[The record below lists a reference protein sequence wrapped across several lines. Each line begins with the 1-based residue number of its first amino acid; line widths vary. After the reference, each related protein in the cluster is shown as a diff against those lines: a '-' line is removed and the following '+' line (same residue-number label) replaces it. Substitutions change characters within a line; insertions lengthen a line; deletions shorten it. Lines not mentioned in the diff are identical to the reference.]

1 MSCNNLYESHRHIF
15 HVNENVLF
23 VKAGFFERGVIT
35 NVLFLYGLAC
45 LWVGRHFTRQAVSL
59 SGIVLSVIAM
69 FRICYFD
76 LLIYNPLWSSQAVGK
91 FLIFNALLL
100 TYGLP
105 IVWTSKIISHIK
117 KVEWKRYSY
126 IFMLLLSFVLVSLN
140 VRQMFHGEYLNKY
153 EISNFEIY
161 SYSIIWLI
169 FGIILLL
176 FGALQQNQSTRIA
189 SLVVMILTVGK
200 VFLYDASELTGL
212 LRVFSFFG
220 LGLSWFYAQ
229 FVFRKCEK

>member
-1 MSCNNLYESHRHIF
+1 
-15 HVNENVLF
+15 
-23 VKAGFFERGVIT
+23 
-35 NVLFLYGLAC
+35 
-45 LWVGRHFTRQAVSL
+45 
-59 SGIVLSVIAM
+59 M

-161 SYSIIWLI
+161 AYSIIWLI

-176 FGALQQNQSTRIA
+176 FGALQQNQSIRIA
-189 SLVVMILTVGK
+189 SLVVMILTVEKYFSMTHQSLLDCCVYSLSLALDSVG
-200 VFLYDASELTGL
+200 FMHSLFSESVKNNNL
-212 LRVFSFFG
+212 LNMAK
-220 LGLSWFYAQ
+220 Y
-229 FVFRKCEK
+229 